1 MRLNMIGKRIVSTAL
16 SVLIFVGA
24 VALGQEKSVGLTL
37 GPAMEIGREE
47 SFFASIASV
56 CEDNELNF
64 YVLDRM
70 EHAVF
75 KVSPEGSLLRR
86 FGQKGQ
92 GPGDFQSPGQIVFT
106 PDGELAVLEDLY
118 YVSFLTTDGT
128 FLRRLDLNGR
138 LGLGFIGRDRYY
150 GWIWRPD
157 DRQQLMVDA
166 ENKILRTFHALPK
179 DRFSV
184 NLPDETGRQVMFN
197 YSHDAYV
204 PRFLY
209 AHDGGLS
216 AVGISDRYEIELLDE
231 RGQTVATI
239 RRDLKSQKFS
249 GREKDYLERGLREF
263 AESKGWPDRVAR
275 ELGKKIP
282 AYKNMVQAVRISPQR
297 VFVFRFAPD
306 ISAEKAPSPVD
317 IFTQTCEFLGTSEL
331 SDIPLFISDKAAYFV
346 KTDDSGNVYLLRAD
360 YSLDF

>member
-1 MRLNMIGKRIVSTAL
+1 MKRMAMILANL
-16 SVLIFVGA
+16 
-24 VALGQEKSVGLTL
+24 VAIAATVTGGQEKSVGLTL

-47 SFFASIASV
+47 SLFASIASV

-75 KVSPEGSLLRR
+75 KFSPEGRLLIR
-86 FGQKGQ
+86 FGRKGQ

-128 FLRRLDLNGR
+128 FIRRLDLNGR
-138 LGLGFIGRDRYY
+138 LGLGFIGLDRYY

-179 DRFSV
+179 DLFSV
-184 NLPDETGRQVMFN
+184 NLPDETGRLVMFN

-209 AHDGGLS
+209 DHGGRLS

-231 RGQTVATI
+231 QGRTVTTI
-239 RRDLKSQKFS
+239 RRDLKPQKLS
-249 GREKDYLERGLREF
+249 GREKDYLERTVREF
-263 AESKGWPDRVAR
+263 AKSKGWPDRVAR

-282 AYKNMVQAVRISPQR
+282 ATKNFIGAVRIPPQY
-297 VFVFRFAPD
+297 VFVFRFPPD

-317 IFTQTCEFLGTSEL
+317 IFTKKDEFLGTTEFP
-331 SDIPLFISDKAAYFV
+331 DIPLFISDKTAYFV
-346 KTDDSGNVYLLRAD
+346 KSDDSGNVYLLRAD